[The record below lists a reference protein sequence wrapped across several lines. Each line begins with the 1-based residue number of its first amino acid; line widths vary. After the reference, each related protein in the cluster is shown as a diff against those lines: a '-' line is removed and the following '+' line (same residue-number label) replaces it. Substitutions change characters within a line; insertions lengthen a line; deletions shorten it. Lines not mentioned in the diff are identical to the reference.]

1 MDYTGELIINNDTSV
16 IGSGHKNKKYY
27 KIQYVANGSNGKIA
41 FFSFVNDPDQLY
53 LIKVQG
59 KGEYM
64 IDYIEH
70 EYFILNYLKSKVSVY
85 QQYIMG
91 IEYGFQ
97 SVDLINGILYNPDNF
112 TNLTGHLENCFL
124 SKAMSSNTSLGYLIE
139 TKQLN
144 ETHLQKFNVFLY
156 KLLYIRNTYLTP
168 GFCHND
174 FHSENILYDNIGE
187 FFFLVDFGRAYVDVT
202 DEEKNNILKDV
213 LDVYKENSNTF
224 NCQTS
229 WYKFSPNN
237 INNLWCDFA
246 GLISKLFEK
255 NNILLYFINTNI
267 LMGNIDKYQYIHRSW
282 RWYNEYLFINKEVR
296 QYRSGQFYAKE
307 YNTFMDNK
315 TNQTKMNDFCANLK
329 KSENNPE
336 FINAIEKENDL
347 LKRNLENDKLPSF
360 TSNGGRR
367 TLQLKQDDTTINNTL
382 ETWKR
387 WSKNRTQE
395 N

>member
-1 MDYTGELIINNDTSV
+1 
-16 IGSGHKNKKYY
+16 
-27 KIQYVANGSNGKIA
+27 
-41 FFSFVNDPDQLY
+41 
-53 LIKVQG
+53 
-59 KGEYM
+59 
-64 IDYIEH
+64 
-70 EYFILNYLKSKVSVY
+70 
-85 QQYIMG
+85 
-91 IEYGFQ
+91 
-97 SVDLINGILYNPDNF
+97 
-112 TNLTGHLENCFL
+112 
-124 SKAMSSNTSLGYLIE
+124 MSSNTSLGYLIE

-144 ETHLQKFNVFLY
+144 EKHLQKFNVFLY

-229 WYKFSPNN
+229 CYKFSPNN

-329 KSENNPE
+329 NSENNQE